1 MINGTTLITLVCV
14 LSIIYL
20 ILTKKNQIMDFKKSI
35 LNLLLYLVLSP
46 IIIYIVLGIAKLAGS
61 TYEMSHGDT
70 FIIWLL
76 MAIVI
81 KLSISNK
88 A

>member
-1 MINGTTLITLVCV
+1 MDYKKTISRILI
-14 LSIIYL
+14 SL
-20 ILTKKNQIMDFKKSI
+20 I
-35 LNLLLYLVLSP
+35 LSP
-46 IIIYIVLGIAKLAGS
+46 IVVYLFLFIAKLAGS

-81 KLSISNK
+81 NMSITK
-88 A
+88 KQ

>member
-1 MINGTTLITLVCV
+1 MDYKN
-14 LSIIYL
+14 SIIRL
-20 ILTKKNQIMDFKKSI
+20 VIS
-35 LNLLLYLVLSP
+35 LLLSP
-46 IIIYIVLGIAKLAGS
+46 IIVYIVLLMAKMAGS
-61 TYEMSHGDT
+61 TYEMTHGET

-81 KLSISNK
+81 NLSMTKK

>member
-1 MINGTTLITLVCV
+1 MKKLVSLTV
-14 LSIIYL
+14 LLFFNEKLSANQ
-20 ILTKKNQIMDFKKSI
+20 TKFQIMDFKKSI

-46 IIIYIVLGIAKLAGS
+46 IVIYIILGIAKLAGS
-61 TYEMSHGDT
+61 TYEMTHGET

-81 KLSISNK
+81 KMSITQK

>member
-1 MINGTTLITLVCV
+1 MFNNNQTN
-14 LSIIYL
+14 II
-20 ILTKKNQIMDFKKSI
+20 IMDFKKSI

-46 IIIYIVLGIAKLAGS
+46 IIIYIILGIAKLAGS
-61 TYEMSHGDT
+61 TYEMTNGET

-81 KLSISNK
+81 NLSIVK
-88 A
+88 KD